1 MNLKKIA
8 KKGGFGLVG
17 RLATGNVEGAF
28 PVIAKRLKKPLDF
41 DFFSNHNDGPV

>member
-8 KKGGFGLVG
+8 KRGGFGLVG
-17 RLATGNVEGAF
+17 RLATGNVKGAF
-28 PVIAKRLKKPLDF
+28 PVLSKAINKPLDF